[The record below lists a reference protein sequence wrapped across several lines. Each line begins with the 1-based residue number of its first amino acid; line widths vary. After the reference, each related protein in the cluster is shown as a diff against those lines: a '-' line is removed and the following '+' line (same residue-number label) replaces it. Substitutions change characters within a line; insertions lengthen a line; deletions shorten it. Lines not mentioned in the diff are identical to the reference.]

1 MGDITVGISK
11 KTEEAMRNSGVM
23 PVGKPT
29 GSAAAAARDY
39 NALIA
44 KKNATQ
50 KDFTNEDIDNMSSSQ
65 FVKYLNLPEG
75 KAKGGKVAKKKK
87 MMGGPV
93 KKYAR
98 GGGIRKARSYG

>member
-11 KTEEAMRNSGVM
+11 KTQKAMEESGVM

-29 GSAAAAARDY
+29 GNAAAKDY

-50 KDFTNEDIDNMSSSQ
+50 KDFTNEDLDNMTSSQ
-65 FVKYLNLPEG
+65 FTKYLNLPEG
-75 KAKGGKVAKKKK
+75 KAKGGY
-87 MMGGPV
+87 V

>member
-11 KTEEAMRNSGVM
+11 KTQKAMEESGVM

-29 GSAAAAARDY
+29 GNAAAKDY

-44 KKNATQ
+44 KKDATQ
-50 KDFTNEDIDNMSSSQ
+50 KDFTNEDLDNMTSSQ
-65 FVKYLNLPEG
+65 FTKYLNLPEG
-75 KAKGGKVAKKKK
+75 KAKGGY
-87 MMGGPV
+87 V